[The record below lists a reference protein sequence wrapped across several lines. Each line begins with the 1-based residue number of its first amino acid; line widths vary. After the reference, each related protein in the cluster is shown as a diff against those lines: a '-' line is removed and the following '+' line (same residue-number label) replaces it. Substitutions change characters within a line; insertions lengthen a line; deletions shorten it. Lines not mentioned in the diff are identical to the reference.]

1 MAHRW
6 THPAPRRDRPARP
19 AVRDTRDESVAMS
32 RGKLISRLLSAGVA
46 RCASTTTTAM
56 TGAPAI
62 AHAALREWT
71 TTRTVV
77 DPKRDGFRG
86 ACTTTRRETR
96 DETRRIRYEENTRT
110 HRSTRRESR
119 EARRRRTWTER
130 GGRPNLSDRY
140 HLDRSFVLL
149 GTRASSEICMCKQ
162 TERGSSWMDSLSR
175 SVRASPGISFTISPR
190 LTERIVTY
198 DDAQRTRR
206 LSMSMVEAS
215 LVP

>member
-1 MAHRW
+1 M
-6 THPAPRRDRPARP
+6 
-19 AVRDTRDESVAMS
+19 RDTRDDSVAMS

-46 RCASTTTTAM
+46 RCASTTTTTTAATAM

-62 AHAALREWT
+62 AHAALREW

-96 DETRRIRYEENTRT
+96 DETRRRRYEENTRT

-140 HLDRSFVLL
+140 HLDRSFVRL